1 MVTFSTR
8 FEHSTGCS
16 MHITM
21 PVSPFFAPK
30 AVILVDPLWNA
41 LPWDVMVT
49 FNWEFQ
55 KSKWID
61 LGDEKSDRPLF
72 FFIGKVWIETFREN
86 FFPTQKLS
94 LKNMDTILF
103 WTLILIGSALFVY
116 LVPYKNIKI
125 IQKLQRESLQK
136 LDTIIELLKKKN

>member
-1 MVTFSTR
+1 MSK
-8 FEHSTGCS
+8 
-16 MHITM
+16 
-21 PVSPFFAPK
+21 FA
-30 AVILVDPLWNA
+30 L
-41 LPWDVMVT
+41 
-49 FNWEFQ
+49 
-55 KSKWID
+55 
-61 LGDEKSDRPLF
+61 EKE
-72 FFIGKVWIETFREN
+72 GK
-86 FFPTQKLS
+86 KLS